1 LGAGKMSRP
10 PFGSE
15 RQKETCSG
23 CNETVWLPPG
33 LWYRGEPYHKGC
45 AMIRSQDDYDEE
57 VYEPY
62 MDQVEDELE
71 EKLENMGPMSE
82 G

>member
-1 LGAGKMSRP
+1 
-10 PFGSE
+10 
-15 RQKETCSG
+15 
-23 CNETVWLPPG
+23 
-33 LWYRGEPYHKGC
+33 
-45 AMIRSQDDYDEE
+45 MIRSQDDYDEE